1 MNGRM
6 ELQLEAV
13 SGVLSA
19 TRVSPAG
26 RIAVW
31 SQVFPLWSALARQEI
46 VRRLASEPAEMYE
59 LLQGR
64 PPLWFV
70 ELEPLPVDMERNLHQ
85 TMGED
90 SVKKEVLWI
99 EIQKGLAEQPLLLLK
114 LRGFPKE
121 ELLQE
126 VFASWGQSVDLS
138 GDGLSARTGLAAEL
152 ARLERKGP
160 TLSTSEWLAAAAA
173 EGSLHQPGPMFHD
186 VEERVFP
193 VEPVVA
199 AATEN
204 WQALLPQT
212 PKVQEGLSLIMHK
225 VAKAAA
231 LKAQKAAE
239 REK

>member
-19 TRVSPAG
+19 TRVSPTG
-26 RIAVW
+26 RTSAW
-31 SQVFPLWSALARQEI
+31 SLTVPIWPAPTRQVI
-46 VRRLASEPAEMYE
+46 VRRLASEPAVLYE
-59 LLQGR
+59 LLQNR
-64 PPLWFV
+64 PPRWFV
-70 ELEPLPVDMERNLHQ
+70 ELEPLPVDTGRNLRQ
-85 TMGED
+85 TLGED
-90 SVKKEVLWI
+90 SVDVEALWT
-99 EIQKGLAEQPLLLLK
+99 EIQKSLAEQPLLMLK

-126 VFASWGQSVDLS
+126 VFVGWGQSIDQ
-138 GDGLSARTGLAAEL
+138 GRDGLNAQTGLAAEL

-160 TLSTSEWLAAAAA
+160 ALSTSEWLAAAAA

-186 VEERVFP
+186 VGERVFP
-193 VEPVVA
+193 AEPAVA

-204 WQALLPQT
+204 WQALLPRT

-225 VAKAAA
+225 VAEAAA

-239 REK
+239 RG